1 MAQFEKREFP
11 EINRTAYEIT
21 DDWGHIAQ
29 LSPEQAT
36 SLLLWL
42 YKQGLQL
49 QDDEEAPMLASVHAL
64 YRALDTLRGIET
76 SEIYIPGPHEQWE
89 QALRVAY
96 RASSEID
103 ERVGSWQDELEI
115 HHEREGQA
123 EDNL

>member
-1 MAQFEKREFP
+1 MAQFEKREDP

-21 DDWGHIAQ
+21 DDWGHTAQ

-42 YKQGLQL
+42 YERGLQP

-64 YRALDTLRGIET
+64 YSALDTLRGIET
-76 SEIYIPGPHEQWE
+76 SEIYIPGPHEKWE

-96 RASSEID
+96 RASSDID
-103 ERVGSWQDELEI
+103 ERLDSWHDELEI
-115 HHEREGQA
+115 HPES
-123 EDNL
+123 